1 LVLDATFDD
10 VEDYVEDEDEDED
23 EDKDGRD
30 ERLAIRLEQRHLC
43 GPRTKRWPCLG
54 DVRVIA
60 SQLGRLAA
68 GHDLTLDEMTEVI
81 DRVMSGTVP
90 AGQIAVLLT
99 ALHAKGETV
108 DEIAGAALAM
118 RKHMTPIRT
127 TRTSLVDTCGT
138 GGIGSTLFN
147 ISTAA
152 AIVAAAAGAA
162 VAKHGN
168 RSITS
173 KSGSADVLAALGV
186 NVDAPVATVERCLD
200 ELGICFCFAP
210 HLHPAMKHVA
220 PVRKQL
226 GTPTIFNLLG
236 PLCNPAGARFQ
247 LLGVG
252 KRELH
257 ETMAAVLARLGTEH
271 AAVVHGTDGLGEL
284 SLAAPTEVIEVRS
297 GAIARFTWRPEDFG
311 LATAGHE
318 TLQVNCAADS
328 AAIIRRVLSGEP
340 GPPRDIVILNAAA
353 ALWTAG
359 ASPLPA
365 DCARRAAAAIDSGAA
380 RGLLDRWIALSRSQ

>member
-1 LVLDATFDD
+1 
-10 VEDYVEDEDEDED
+10 
-23 EDKDGRD
+23 
-30 ERLAIRLEQRHLC
+30 
-43 GPRTKRWPCLG
+43 
-54 DVRVIA
+54 VIT
-60 SQLGRLAA
+60 SQLGRIAA
-68 GHDLTLDEMTEVI
+68 GQDLSLTEMTDVI
-81 DRVMSGTVP
+81 DQVMSGAVP

-99 ALHAKGETV
+99 ALHAKGESV
-108 DEIAGAALAM
+108 DEIAGAATAM

-127 TRTSLVDTCGT
+127 QRQGLVDTCGT
-138 GGIGSTLFN
+138 GGIGSDLFN
-147 ISTAA
+147 ISTTA
-152 AIVAAAAGAA
+152 AIVSAAAGVP

-186 NVDAPVATVERCLD
+186 NVDAPPATIERCLD
-200 ELGICFCFAP
+200 ELGICFCFAS
-210 HLHPAMKHVA
+210 HMHPAMKHVA

-236 PLCNPAGARFQ
+236 PLCNPAGAAFQ

-271 AAVVHGTDGLGEL
+271 AVVVHGTDGLGEI
-284 SLAAPTEVIEVRS
+284 SLAAPTEVIDVRRD
-297 GAIARFTWRPEDFG
+297 GLTRFTWRPKDFG
-311 LATAGHE
+311 VAASSHE
-318 TLQVNCAADS
+318 TLRVNGATAS
-328 AAIIRRVLSGEP
+328 AAIVRSVLNGEP

-359 ASPLPA
+359 IDRSPLA
-365 DCARRAAAAIDSGAA
+365 CAAKAAAAIDGGAA
-380 RGLLDRWIALSRSQ
+380 RDLLQKWAVLSQT